1 MSVMN
6 TGICKKTILELAT
19 FLTLSACAEG
29 TSFSLLEKAKDLKP
43 EATPMVPLL
52 KAQMAKGAVTLVPPS
67 GYCIEPSSLTQKFAA
82 MARCDLLDAENGALD
97 APIGLL
103 TASVAKSKANGVS
116 LDDIM
121 NASDT
126 TKIETITEGG
136 PEVVRATTE
145 NPPLGLPKTH
155 LRTATKIDGHDLSLA
170 LFSPVE
176 SDAQGARGAS
186 MLQNM
191 IKTSHD
197 ATTVQDVVIQT
208 SQIETQPKRGLRA
221 TLAGFFE

>member
-1 MSVMN
+1 MN

-67 GYCIEPSSLTQKFAA
+67 GYCIEPSSLTQNFAA

-121 NASDT
+121 NASGT
-126 TKIETITEGG
+126 TKIGTITEGG
-136 PEVVRATTE
+136 PEVVRATTK

-155 LRTATKIDGHDLSLA
+155 LRTATKIDGYDLSLA

-197 ATTVQDVVIQT
+197 ATTVQNVVVQT
-208 SQIETQPKRGLRA
+208 PPIETQPKRGLRT

>member
-6 TGICKKTILELAT
+6 TGTCNKTVLGLAT
-19 FLTLSACAEG
+19 FLTLSACSEE
-29 TSFSLLEKAKDLKP
+29 TSFSLLEKAKVVTP

-52 KAQMAKGAVTLVPPS
+52 KAQMGTGAVTLVPPS
-67 GYCIEPSSLTQKFAA
+67 GYCIEPSSLTQNFAV
-82 MARCDLLDAENGALD
+82 MARCDLLDAENSALD

-126 TKIETITEGG
+126 SKIETMTEGG

-155 LRTATKIDGHDLSLA
+155 LRTATKIEGHDLSLA
-170 LFSPVE
+170 LFSPIE

-191 IKTSHD
+191 IQTLHD
-197 ATTVQDVVIQT
+197 ATIAQDVVIQT
-208 SQIETQPKRGLRA
+208 
-221 TLAGFFE
+221 F

>member
-6 TGICKKTILELAT
+6 TGICKKTVQGLAT

-29 TSFSLLEKAKDLKP
+29 TSFSLLEKAKDVTP
-43 EATPMVPLL
+43 EATPVVPLF
-52 KAQMAKGAVTLVPPS
+52 KAQMATGAVTLVPPS

-82 MARCDLLDAENGALD
+82 MARCDSLDAKNGALD

-103 TASVAKSKANGVS
+103 TASVAKSKANGVT

-121 NASDT
+121 NASNT
-126 TKIETITEGG
+126 TKVETMTVDG

-155 LRTATKIDGHDLSLA
+155 LRSATKIDGHDLSLA

-197 ATTVQDVVIQT
+197 ATIAQDVVVQT
-208 SQIETQPKRGLRA
+208 SPIETQPKKGLRA
-221 TLAGFFE
+221 TLAGFFK